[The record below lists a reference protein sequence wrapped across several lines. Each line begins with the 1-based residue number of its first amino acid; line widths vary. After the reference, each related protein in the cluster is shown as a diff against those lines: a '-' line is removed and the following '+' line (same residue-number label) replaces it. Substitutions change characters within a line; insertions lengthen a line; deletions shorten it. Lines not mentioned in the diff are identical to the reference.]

1 MYNNKSNFFALK
13 DKAIGLHI
21 NEIDQIDE
29 SELIEFRLSLFRQ
42 LKQSMDEVSKRSAEA
57 AAAVTK
63 PKTHNDHEDDEEEE
77 KQNDE
82 EEREFRSFME
92 CIYAPNLE
100 IDPSLLDT
108 SLINTVNR
116 LQKIKFADNL
126 TTNAQTNSKLE
137 INVHIVETEQ
147 PEVTYH
153 LSVDPDTAT
162 PTQIIMD
169 IIKAKLSALKQS
181 DSQID
186 EIVNRLL
193 RIFCWA

>member
-1 MYNNKSNFFALK
+1 
-13 DKAIGLHI
+13 
-21 NEIDQIDE
+21 
-29 SELIEFRLSLFRQ
+29 
-42 LKQSMDEVSKRSAEA
+42 MDEVSKRSAEA
-57 AAAVTK
+57 AAAVLK
-63 PKTHNDHEDDEEEE
+63 PKTHNDDDEEED
-77 KQNDE
+77 NDE

-126 TTNAQTNSKLE
+126 TSTAKTNSKLE

-186 EIVNRLL
+186 EIVNRSL
-193 RIFCWA
+193 RFFNHLFWILNKFVLILKVQGLVYAKRMWL